1 MGNGHGSFPR
11 VRSSTSSPS
20 QHGVALTLHR
30 PQALRTIF
38 HTLSPICQEPAS
50 EQMHSSYSLSLLDWG
65 LLFGAGRQ
73 QSAPAG
79 FACFCGVCQSHPPC
93 VTQALGSYAT
103 QPRSH
108 LPGPMSDLGDIK
120 GPTSSCIL
128 PQSRTTVH
136 VCIHTDTHMH
146 TQPYLL
152 AHICL
157 DMAHS
162 CVYTH
167 TFANTHMCVH
177 TITCSH
183 VLVSKQAQSHVHIY
197 LQIQRCTHS
206 HTSHTISHVYTHTH
220 IVVQQFPGRP
230 HPRISWQVLLAVRWR
245 YRKQHPPSH
254 PHVALASPSL
264 SGLFPISGAQS
275 CTGWLR
281 ANLGYATAGTTIK
294 CIAPP
299 SAQAWA

>member
-1 MGNGHGSFPR
+1 MALLLWVWIAHSQEDCALHWPRAGELGPQMGNGHGSFPR

-167 TFANTHMCVH
+167 TFANTHMCVC
-177 TITCSH
+177 TQSR
-183 VLVSKQAQSHVHIY
+183 VLMCLCPNK
-197 LQIQRCTHS
+197 HS
-206 HTSHTISHVYTHTH
+206 HTFTFTCRFKGVPTLTLHTQSHMCTHTH
-220 IVVQQFPGRP
+220 TLLSNNSLADPTRGFHGRCC
-230 HPRISWQVLLAVRWR
+230 WQ
-245 YRKQHPPSH
+245 
-254 PHVALASPSL
+254 
-264 SGLFPISGAQS
+264 
-275 CTGWLR
+275 
-281 ANLGYATAGTTIK
+281 
-294 CIAPP
+294 
-299 SAQAWA
+299 